1 MKQENKS
8 ITLRQYKVGNL
19 IKSNYFYSRKEYAEK
34 LMKSIGNSHAIV
46 LFEGRRKGK
55 TTFLINDLASI
66 ASNDHYVFYYS
77 FMLEEKDLLNGNFK
91 EDFIFKLNE
100 FMNDVIF
107 NEKNNDRIKKSE
119 FEISLDLKNPLMFL
133 NSFKVKYKRE
143 NISQEKIIRKLNL
156 IDIFDLIKE
165 FTDKK
170 VLLILD
176 EFQEVA
182 RFQKN
187 QEEKIGFIKDLRTG
201 LDLNKTVIKT
211 VFTGSSYNDLSKLF
225 SNYNEPFY
233 KFGFSTPLKSLDDD
247 FVKHCLTVF
256 ENETGIKINLEDAIK
271 IFKRMNGLPE
281 DFINLLLYM
290 ELNDYKNIKD
300 AYNEIHFLPSS
311 DLDKMFLN
319 LTEIEKEVLK
329 IIYLKKGKGI
339 TNEENINR
347 IKTFCKNEEINKNK
361 IKNTVS
367 KLKDKNLIVRKIN
380 SHNWEL
386 ANYELIKFVEKIIV

>member
-1 MKQENKS
+1 M
-8 ITLRQYKVGNL
+8 
-19 IKSNYFYSRKEYAEK
+19 
-34 LMKSIGNSHAIV
+34 
-46 LFEGRRKGK
+46 
-55 TTFLINDLASI
+55 
-66 ASNDHYVFYYS
+66 
-77 FMLEEKDLLNGNFK
+77 
-91 EDFIFKLNE
+91 
-100 FMNDVIF
+100 
-107 NEKNNDRIKKSE
+107 
-119 FEISLDLKNPLMFL
+119 
-133 NSFKVKYKRE
+133 
-143 NISQEKIIRKLNL
+143 
-156 IDIFDLIKE
+156 
-165 FTDKK
+165 
-170 VLLILD
+170 
-176 EFQEVA
+176 
-182 RFQKN
+182 
-187 QEEKIGFIKDLRTG
+187 
-201 LDLNKTVIKT
+201 
-211 VFTGSSYNDLSKLF
+211 
-225 SNYNEPFY
+225 
-233 KFGFSTPLKSLDDD
+233 
-247 FVKHCLTVF
+247 KHCLTVF

-380 SHNWEL
+380 SHNWEF

>member
-100 FMNDVIF
+100 FVNDVIF

>member
-100 FMNDVIF
+100 FVNDVIF

-233 KFGFSTPLKSLDDD
+233 KFGFSTL
-247 FVKHCLTVF
+247 
-256 ENETGIKINLEDAIK
+256 
-271 IFKRMNGLPE
+271 
-281 DFINLLLYM
+281 
-290 ELNDYKNIKD
+290 
-300 AYNEIHFLPSS
+300 
-311 DLDKMFLN
+311 
-319 LTEIEKEVLK
+319 
-329 IIYLKKGKGI
+329 
-339 TNEENINR
+339 
-347 IKTFCKNEEINKNK
+347 
-361 IKNTVS
+361 
-367 KLKDKNLIVRKIN
+367 
-380 SHNWEL
+380 
-386 ANYELIKFVEKIIV
+386 